1 MKKPTIED
9 IKNKTKTYI
18 PAIAAGVAF
27 GAALSAIL
35 VTKHNQPKGK
45 VSLWLPSDAVRG
57 LKQGRV
63 LLLHTDDHGDFAM
76 KYLPHEN

>member
-9 IKNKTKTYI
+9 IKNKTKTYV

-27 GAALSAIL
+27 GAAISAII
-35 VTKHNQPKGK
+35 VNKQTQPKDK
-45 VSLWLPSDAVRG
+45 VYLWLPSDAVRG

-63 LLLHTDDHGDFAM
+63 LILHTDDHGDFAM